1 MDVKFRIRNQTI
13 KCNSLFLLITFV
25 LNTLLIL
32 SCNLIPRKGQCTVL
46 VEACLHF
53 GALGAV
59 EGELQ
64 AEAAVGA
71 GRRGHVTVTGT
82 ELGT

>member
-1 MDVKFRIRNQTI
+1 MSMQKY
-13 KCNSLFLLITFV
+13 L
-25 LNTLLIL
+25 L
-32 SCNLIPRKGQCTVL
+32 SCSLIPRKGQCTIF
-46 VEACLHF
+46 VEAGLHF

-71 GRRGHVTVTGT
+71 GRRGHVTVTRT

>member
-1 MDVKFRIRNQTI
+1 M
-13 KCNSLFLLITFV
+13 
-25 LNTLLIL
+25 L
-32 SCNLIPRKGQCTVL
+32 SCSLIPRKGQCTVL
-46 VEACLHF
+46 VEAGLHF

-64 AEAAVGA
+64 AEAAVVA
-71 GRRGHVTVTGT
+71 GRRDHVTVTGF